1 MAELYQKIILQHYKQ
16 PLNKGE
22 LKGGKVLKG
31 ANYFC
36 GDKLTLY
43 LKVDKK
49 GKVLD
54 VKWQGGG
61 CVIAQASA
69 SIFSEMIKGKSI
81 NAIKKMSPEQFLKHL
96 NITVSPM
103 RAKCALLP
111 LYVIKD
117 QKIND

>member
-1 MAELYQKIILQHYKQ
+1 MAELYQKLVLQHYKQ

-22 LKGGKVLKG
+22 MKSGKVLKG

-43 LKVDKK
+43 LKIDKA
-49 GKVLD
+49 GKILD

-69 SIFSEMIKGKSI
+69 SIFSEMIKGK
-81 NAIKKMSPEQFLKHL
+81 NIKQVRKMPADEFLAALK
-96 NITVSPM
+96 ITVSPA

-111 LYVIKD
+111 LYVIKE
-117 QKIND
+117 QKIDD